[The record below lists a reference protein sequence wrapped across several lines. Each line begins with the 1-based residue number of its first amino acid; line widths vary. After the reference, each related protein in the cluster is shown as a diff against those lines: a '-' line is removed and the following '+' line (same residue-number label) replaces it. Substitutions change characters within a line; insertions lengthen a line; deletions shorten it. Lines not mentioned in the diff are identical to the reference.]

1 MRILIADDESLIR
14 MGLRRMLEEAGHQV
28 VAAAS
33 DGRTA
38 VRMARDLAPEL
49 AILDIKMPG
58 WDGLEAARRIVA
70 ELPIPVIIL
79 TAYGQRELV
88 QEATRAPVMA
98 YLVKPVQEAE
108 LLATLEIAATR
119 FSERLR
125 MAEQAADMQETL
137 EDLGAAP
144 EPTASEESEPQEDP
158 LAALGQQLDEAR
170 QEREQQQ
177 DDVIQRIAELDQEI
191 AEQEK
196 RVERAK
202 ADKEAAEAARQ

>member
-14 MGLRRMLEEAGHQV
+14 MGLRRMLEEAGHEV
-28 VAAAS
+28 VAAAP

-70 ELPIPVIIL
+70 ELPIPIVIL

-88 QEATRAPVMA
+88 EEATRAPVMA

-119 FSERLR
+119 FAERLR
-125 MAEQAADMQETL
+125 MAEQAADSHKTL
-137 EDLGAAP
+137 EDRKL
-144 EPTASEESEPQEDP
+144 
-158 LAALGQQLDEAR
+158 
-170 QEREQQQ
+170 
-177 DDVIQRIAELDQEI
+177 I
-191 AEQEK
+191 
-196 RVERAK
+196 ERAK
-202 ADKEAAEAARQ
+202 GLLMARDRLSEEGAHQHIQELARQQRRTMRAVAEEILDAH